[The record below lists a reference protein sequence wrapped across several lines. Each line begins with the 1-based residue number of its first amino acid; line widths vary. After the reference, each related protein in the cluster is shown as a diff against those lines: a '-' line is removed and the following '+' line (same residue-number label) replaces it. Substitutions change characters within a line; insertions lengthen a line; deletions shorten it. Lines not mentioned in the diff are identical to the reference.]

1 MKRHLSLTFLSL
13 CGALCLLGCDPPPS
27 AADAGANANANTN
40 ANASA
45 DQTATADDP
54 EACAKLA
61 KQICDAAGEKT
72 STCASANSTTGLL
85 SPATCA
91 KGLGDIAFT
100 LQKLADAGKVCTEL
114 GERLCKDIG
123 QDTDS
128 CKMVEEQLP
137 NMAPEQCEKMNEQ
150 YDQVLA
156 DLQRRENANKPL
168 TTEAAAKI
176 ATGDVPAF
184 GPADATVT
192 VVEFSDFQCPYCSR
206 AATALT
212 ELKPKYGDRVRFVFR
227 QFPLSFHQQAHLAA
241 QASLAAHA
249 QGKFWEYHDLVFKN
263 QNALGRDALEG
274 YAKEL
279 GLDMVAFAKALD
291 EETYKAAVDAELELG
306 QEVFVSGTPTM
317 FVNGKRVANAT
328 DATAISSEIDKAL
341 GS

>member
-1 MKRHLSLTFLSL
+1 M
-13 CGALCLLGCDPPPS
+13 
-27 AADAGANANANTN
+27 
-40 ANASA
+40 
-45 DQTATADDP
+45 
-54 EACAKLA
+54 
-61 KQICDAAGEKT
+61 
-72 STCASANSTTGLL
+72 
-85 SPATCA
+85 
-91 KGLGDIAFT
+91 
-100 LQKLADAGKVCTEL
+100 
-114 GERLCKDIG
+114 
-123 QDTDS
+123 
-128 CKMVEEQLP
+128 
-137 NMAPEQCEKMNEQ
+137 
-150 YDQVLA
+150 
-156 DLQRRENANKPL
+156 
-168 TTEAAAKI
+168 
-176 ATGDVPAF
+176 
-184 GPADATVT
+184 
-192 VVEFSDFQCPYCSR
+192 
-206 AATALT
+206 
-212 ELKPKYGDRVRFVFR
+212 RFVFR